1 MRLGWTV
8 SYETIGPSAQ
18 DASDT
23 ADMRV
28 TVKATRAQAE
38 LIYLFVPAIEI
49 QQSQKQAN
57 MPIQQSNS
65 IHPPINNPKFP
76 AMHQISIKLSQHRRG
91 NVCPRRSAR

>member
-1 MRLGWTV
+1 MRLSWTV

-38 LIYLFVPAIEI
+38 LVYLF
-49 QQSQKQAN
+49 QQSKYKKSKRAN
-57 MPIQQSNS
+57 NTNPF
-65 IHPPINNPKFP
+65 IHPPINSPKSL
-76 AMHQISIKLSQHRRG
+76 AMHHINIKFSQHRRG
-91 NVCPRRSAR
+91 YVPRRSAR

>member
-23 ADMRV
+23 ANMRV

-38 LIYLFVPAIEI
+38 LIYLFVPALA
-49 QQSQKQAN
+49 SKYKKSLNKQTC
-57 MPIQQSNS
+57 QSNS
-65 IHPPINNPKFP
+65 IHPHINNPKSP
-76 AMHQISIKLSQHRRG
+76 QCIR
-91 NVCPRRSAR
+91 